1 MNHMSQLVHIE
12 RVSIR
17 GAAPYIG
24 VCETK
29 QGSHEDVWSRDPDT
43 VMRWLCDGWR
53 CRFNQLRSRRMKYDK
68 DHNLI
73 PIGYAVNGYTVKQA
87 RECCSWLA
95 AIPDLVLSST
105 ERVENTEWWAAN
117 KRRKTLRKKHKNPGG
132 MPRFRKRRADQ
143 RFVCWYNGG
152 RNATYTQ
159 VNRHHGIVTITG
171 QNPSKHR
178 QPGQG
183 CRFRIRI
190 HVRVSEPIREYTGIG
205 VNWTRRT
212 LTFTNDPLPVER
224 EHTGETVGIDP
235 GCAHNLTLSDG
246 RMFDLPKG
254 KLKAIDREI
263 RRRQRAQARAVKIA
277 GCKTQKEYRRKG
289 ASKRFQEHDRI
300 IKQLYRQA
308 HDIITD
314 CQQKWTTRIVQEFDI
329 ICVEDTQT
337 DNMTGKPQPKPDP
350 LRPGHWLPNGRT
362 AKRGLNR
369 TLAQAGIGRLISMLD
384 YKTSRTPGTL
394 LIRVPAA
401 YTSQTCNQCGHI
413 AKGNRESQ
421 AVFRC
426 ENCAHTD
433 NADHNAALNIRDKG
447 LQHLTQG
454 TDWA

>member
-1 MNHMSQLVHIE
+1 MNHMSQLVRIE

-29 QGSHEDVWSRDPDT
+29 QGSHGDVWSRDPDT

-87 RECCSWLA
+87 RECCPWLT

-117 KRRKTLRKKHKNPGG
+117 KRRRTLRKKHRNPGG

-171 QNPSKHR
+171 QNPSGHR

-224 EHTGETVGIDP
+224 EHTGQTVGIDP
-235 GCAHNLTLSDG
+235 GCVHNLTLSDG
-246 RMFDLPKG
+246 RMLDLPKG

-277 GCKTQKEYRRKG
+277 GCKTQREYRRKG
-289 ASKRFQEHDRI
+289 ASKRFQEHDRKI
-300 IKQLYRQA
+300 RQFYRQA
-308 HDIITD
+308 HNIITD

-337 DNMTGKPQPKPDP
+337 ANMTGKPQPKPDP

-369 TLAQAGIGRLISMLD
+369 TLAQAGIGRLIDMLD

-394 LIRVPAA
+394 LVRVPAA

-413 AKGNRESQ
+413 AAVNRESQ
-421 AVFRC
+421 AVFHC

>member
-1 MNHMSQLVHIE
+1 MSHMSQLVHIE
-12 RVSIR
+12 HVSIR
-17 GAAPYIG
+17 GASPYIG

-73 PIGYAVNGYTVKQA
+73 PIGYSVNGYTVKQA

-117 KRRKTLRKKHKNPGG
+117 KRRRTLRKNHRNPGG

-171 QNPSKHR
+171 QNPVGHR

-224 EHTGETVGIDP
+224 EYTGQTVGIDP

-263 RRRQRAQARAVKIA
+263 QRRQRAQARAVKIA

-289 ASKRFQEHDRI
+289 ASKRFQEHDRK

-337 DNMTGKPQPKPDP
+337 ANMTGKPQPKPDP
-350 LRPGHWLPNGRT
+350 LHPGHWLPNGRT

-394 LIRVPAA
+394 LIRVPAP